1 MERRQAVVMIRDIYV
16 TIYHCGC
23 FVLHYRCYAISLRYL
38 SLLFILRH
46 TAGGQKWVIMMSVV
60 QAVECYVA
68 HFHAIN
74 YEYSNRPL
82 PQISQYYVIYFSLIT
97 LQRIYPGIDSY
108 SCQIQVEC
116 SSCFHSNTHTVRSP
130 RVLRFKISFCTQR
143 LITFQNVFDNVDNQL
158 LCRQEILE
166 ILCPVFYW

>member
-1 MERRQAVVMIRDIYV
+1 
-16 TIYHCGC
+16 
-23 FVLHYRCYAISLRYL
+23 
-38 SLLFILRH
+38 
-46 TAGGQKWVIMMSVV
+46 MMSVV

-116 SSCFHSNTHTVRSP
+116 SSCFHSNTHTIRLKYFVQFSTDKCAKNGALEHYRPERNTAYHQVFKHNRHKFSSKMSINSENQYSHQL
-130 RVLRFKISFCTQR
+130 VLKYQR
-143 LITFQNVFDNVDNQL
+143 HS
-158 LCRQEILE
+158 
-166 ILCPVFYW
+166 

>member
-1 MERRQAVVMIRDIYV
+1 
-16 TIYHCGC
+16 
-23 FVLHYRCYAISLRYL
+23 
-38 SLLFILRH
+38 
-46 TAGGQKWVIMMSVV
+46 MMSVV

-116 SSCFHSNTHTVRSP
+116 SSRQHSNTHTIRSP
-130 RVLRFKISFCTQR
+130 PVLTLEISFCTQR
-143 LITFQNVFDNVDNQL
+143 LITFQSVFDNVDVQL
-158 LCRQEILE
+158 LCTLSSFPLTSVQRVMHRSIIVLKETRLTTKCLNTTGINSRLKCQYILKINIH
-166 ILCPVFYW
+166 ILSLIHI